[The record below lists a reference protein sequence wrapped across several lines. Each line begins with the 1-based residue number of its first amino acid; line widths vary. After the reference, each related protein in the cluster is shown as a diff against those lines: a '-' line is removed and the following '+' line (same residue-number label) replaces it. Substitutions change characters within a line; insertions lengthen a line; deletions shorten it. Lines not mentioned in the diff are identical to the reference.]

1 MDYNWLIALAVFIVI
16 FFLKGIKIVKE
27 YERAIIYRL
36 GKLRSSKPS
45 GPGLFYAIPC
55 IDTFVVFELRTQIAK
70 IPNSEVLTKDSL
82 TLNIDGVI
90 FFRIIGKIQYVL
102 IYVTLLQ

>member
-1 MDYNWLIALAVFIVI
+1 MIAVIVVL
-16 FFLKGIKIVKE
+16 FFLKGFKIVKE

-36 GKLRSSKPS
+36 GKLKGEEPA

-55 IDTFVVFELRTQIAK
+55 IDTFVVFDLRTQAAR

-90 FFRIIGKIQYVL
+90 FFKIIGKIIGAQ
-102 IYVTLLQ
+102 QG